1 VPGPA
6 APLVVLTRPQGRN
19 QVLAACLREA
29 GLEALELPAL
39 AVSPLPVD
47 ASRFPLPGHYDLI
60 VFVSANA
67 AFFYLDQLAEQGCAE
82 WPASTIAAAVG
93 EASARPLRE
102 SDFIPSECIVH
113 PQADTPQDSEALWRL
128 LEPGIGTFKRVAI
141 VRGESGREWLGE
153 RLEAAGARVHR
164 YAVYRRRPCEWTD
177 GQRGALAAGL
187 APGRVVVG
195 LFTSS
200 EGVDAFHRNLL
211 APGLQAFWRDARFVV
226 IHERI
231 ARHLQ
236 ALLRTVPGKNP
247 APMVKICPPAD
258 KTIFQTVVSLAFL

>member
-1 VPGPA
+1 
-6 APLVVLTRPQGRN
+6 VLTRPQGRN
-19 QVLAACLREA
+19 QALAACLREA
-29 GLEALELPAL
+29 GLEALDLPAL

-67 AFFYLDQLAEQGCAE
+67 ALFYLEQLAERGCAE

-102 SDFIPSECIVH
+102 AGFVPSGSIVH

-141 VRGESGREWLGE
+141 VRGQSGREWLGQ
-153 RLEAAGARVHR
+153 RLEQAGAQVDR
-164 YAVYRRRPCEWTD
+164 YAIYRRRPSEWTD
-177 GQRGALAAGL
+177 GQRRALAASL

-200 EGVDAFHRNLL
+200 ESIDAFHQNLL
-211 APGLQAFWRDARFVV
+211 APGLQGFWRDARFVV

-258 KTIFQTVVSLAFL
+258 KTIFQAVVSLAFL

>member
-1 VPGPA
+1 MLRPA
-6 APLVVLTRPQGRN
+6 TPLVVLTRPQGRN
-19 QVLAACLREA
+19 QPLAARLRES

-47 ASRFPLPGHYDLI
+47 ASRFPLPQHYDLI

-67 AFFYLDQLAEQGCAE
+67 ALFYLEQLAARGCAE
-82 WPASTIAAAVG
+82 WPASTVAATVG

-102 SDFIPSECIVH
+102 AGFIPSGCIVH
-113 PQADTPQDSEALWRL
+113 PAADTPQDSEALWRL
-128 LEPGIGTFKRVAI
+128 LEPRLGALRRVAI

-153 RLEAAGARVHR
+153 CLERAGARVHR
-164 YAVYRRRPCEWTD
+164 YAIYRRCPSEWTD
-177 GQRGALAAGL
+177 GQRQTLAAGL

-200 EGVDAFHRNLL
+200 ESVDAFYQNLS
-211 APGLQAFWRDARFVV
+211 APGLQTFWRDARFVV

-247 APMVKICPPAD
+247 ASMVKICPPAD
-258 KTIFQTVVSLAFL
+258 ETIFQAVVSLAFL